1 MLIYSSIILIC
12 YGIHTGFYVS
22 LAACSV
28 QLSMAISMEQQLEY
42 KCHTNPQVSCND
54 CRLNSICLPIS
65 LQLDDINKLDE
76 IVKRG
81 RPLQKGHYIY
91 RANDEFKSV
100 YAVRSGAMKT
110 FTLNDQGVEQVTG
123 FYLPGEILGL
133 DGLGDDTYT
142 NSAIALETS
151 AVCEIPFAQLEH
163 LSLTIPSLQ
172 RRFFKIMGR
181 EIIDDQKL
189 ISLLSKCS
197 AEERVASFLLSISTR
212 NQRRQLSASSF
223 RLSMSR
229 TDMANYLGLTI
240 ETTSREI
247 SRLNKKKVIKINRND
262 VEIYDFDALKGL
274 ANSVVCT

>member
-1 MLIYSSIILIC
+1 M
-12 YGIHTGFYVS
+12 GQS
-22 LAACSV
+22 LDK
-28 QLSMAISMEQQLEY
+28 
-42 KCHTNPQVSCND
+42 KCHTNPQVSCGD

-65 LQLDDINKLDE
+65 LQLDDIDKLDS

-91 RANDEFKSV
+91 RSNDEFRSV

-110 FTLNDQGVEQVTG
+110 FTLNEQGVEQITG

-133 DGLGDDTYT
+133 DGIGDDVYT
-142 NSAIALETS
+142 NSAMALETS
-151 AVCEIPFAQLEH
+151 AVCEIPFGQMED

-172 RRFFKIMGR
+172 RRFFKIMSR
-181 EIIDDQKL
+181 EITDDQKL

-212 NQRRQLSASSF
+212 HQNRQLSGKSF
-223 RLSMSR
+223 HLPMSR

-247 SRLNKKKVIKINRND
+247 SKLNKKEIIKLNRNEVD
-262 VEIYDFDALKGL
+262 IVDFETLREI
-274 ANSVVCT
+274 ANAVVCR